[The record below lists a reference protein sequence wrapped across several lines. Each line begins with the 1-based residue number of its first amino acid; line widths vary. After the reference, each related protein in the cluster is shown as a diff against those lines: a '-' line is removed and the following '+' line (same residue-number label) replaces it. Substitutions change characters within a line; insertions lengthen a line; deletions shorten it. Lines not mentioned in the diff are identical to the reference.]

1 MSLINVVC
9 QTDPGRVGQGSSSGG
24 GMGGAAQVQ
33 SVLWVC
39 CVLDETCQK
48 CHGKCSNA
56 NADGDADADADDDDD
71 DEVTY
76 N

>member
-9 QTDPGRVGQGSSSGG
+9 QTDPGRAGQHFGG
-24 GMGGAAQVQ
+24 VAGGAAQVQ

-56 NADGDADADADDDDD
+56 NADGDGDADADADDDDD
-71 DEVTY
+71 EVTY